1 RSSGISVAIDNHS
14 ASPWQSIPQEAQN
27 LGWRGLEYCNAPT
40 SPGRIHMIPL
50 DLAAETPTHP
60 ILFELSDFA
69 RSIVD
74 GSCRPYRRL
83 AEA

>member
-1 RSSGISVAIDNHS
+1 
-14 ASPWQSIPQEAQN
+14 
-27 LGWRGLEYCNAPT
+27 
-40 SPGRIHMIPL
+40 HMIPL

-60 ILFELSDFA
+60 ILFELADFA

-83 AEA
+83 AEASAELDEIAEAADVARRDTQALLQSIEV